1 MDNFPDNAHM
11 NLAFCDDEPIYIPAC
26 VQPFGV
32 LLALDD
38 NLRIVQISANVRAL
52 LGRETGELLGQNL
65 STLLLP
71 TDLEMVR
78 QTTTR
83 ETEENQLVALGTF
96 EIGEKTFEAVV
107 HRRDGVLLL
116 ELEASDLTARAA
128 NDSYFQLSA
137 ALTRLQAAWSLDQLC
152 DQAAREVRRLT
163 GFDQAV
169 ICRFD
174 LDGSGAV
181 VAKDKAPDIDSG
193 SEFDLADCDLADCDL
208 AAQEH
213 AFDGQNRVRL
223 VADANDEGVPLVP
236 PLNPLTQAPLDLSC
250 AALRSAPPLYIAS
263 LKKLGMAA
271 SLSIS
276 IVKDSA
282 LWGIIVCHHRTA
294 RALCLQTRAAC
305 DLLGQ
310 VLALQIASC
319 ENREQE
325 ENRLRAR
332 QRVSALLQQMTQSDD
347 FVEELAQAGE
357 ELRDLMGASGAALF
371 FEERAYLLGTT
382 PAESEIRELVQW
394 LSESEQTR
402 EKTLWQTQNLIIEYS
417 KARDWSTALPGLLAI
432 SLSQVNR
439 SYVLWF
445 RPAQAQRPAWNNDL
459 HEPVAPESL
468 SASAQHFDAQHL
480 DAQRLDAQ
488 RLDAQPTNER
498 VTHERGLS
506 SRQAFAMAR
515 GKAKDRAAPWQ
526 TFEIEAANELRGA
539 ISFLVL
545 KRAEEMAQRAQE
557 LADSNRELE
566 SFSYSVSHDLRAPLR
581 HINGFAALLHK
592 RVGEDL
598 DETSLHYLHTISEA
612 ARKGSVLVDN
622 LLGFSRMARSEMS
635 REAIDMNA
643 LISEVQNDLAME
655 LQGRDIAWEIAP
667 LPIVRGDREM
677 LSLALRNLLGN
688 AVKYTSRRPDALVE
702 IGCLERDAALSA
714 GAKVEEVVF
723 FIRDNGAGF
732 DMRYVDKIFGV
743 FQRLH
748 AREEFEG
755 TGIGLANVQRII
767 ARHGGRVWAQGEID
781 QGATIFFS
789 LPRRNPLV

>member
-11 NLAFCDDEPIYIPAC
+11 NLAFCDDEPVYIPAC
-26 VQPFGV
+26 IQPFGV

-38 NLRIVQISANVRAL
+38 GLRIVQVSANVRAL
-52 LGRETGELLGQNL
+52 LGRETGELLKQNL
-65 STLLLP
+65 SALLLP
-71 TDLEMVR
+71 TDLKIVR
-78 QTTTR
+78 QATTCAV
-83 ETEENQLVALGTF
+83 EENQQLVALGTF
-96 EIGEKTFEAVV
+96 EIGEKTFSAVA

-116 ELEASDLTARAA
+116 EMEASERTTHVA

-137 ALTRLQAAWSLDQLC
+137 AVTRLQSAWSLDQLC

-169 ICRFD
+169 ICRFN

-193 SEFDLADCDLADCDL
+193 SEFDLAACDLAACDL

-213 AFDGQNRVRL
+213 AFDGQNRVRF

-263 LKKLGMAA
+263 LKKLGAAA
-271 SLSIS
+271 SLSIL
-276 IVKDSA
+276 IVKDGA

-305 DLLGQ
+305 ELLGQ
-310 VLALQIASC
+310 VLALQIAAC
-319 ENREQE
+319 ENREQD
-325 ENRLRAR
+325 ENRLRAQ
-332 QRVSALLQQMTQSDD
+332 QRVSSLLQPMTQSGD
-347 FVEELAQAGE
+347 FVEALAQAGE
-357 ELRDLMGASGAALF
+357 ELRDLTGASGVALF

-382 PAESEIRELVQW
+382 PAESQIRELVQW
-394 LSESEQTR
+394 LSESDQTR
-402 EKTLWQTQNLIIEYS
+402 HQTLWQTQNLIIEYS

-468 SASAQHFDAQHL
+468 SASAQ
-480 DAQRLDAQ
+480 

-515 GKAKDRAAPWQ
+515 GKAKDRAATWQ

-545 KRAEEMAQRAQE
+545 KRAEELAQRAQE

-655 LQGRDIAWEIAP
+655 LQGRDITWEIAP

-688 AVKYTSRRPDALVE
+688 AVKYTSCRPDALVE

-714 GAKVEEVVF
+714 GAKAEEVVF

>member
-1 MDNFPDNAHM
+1 MDNFPDNARVS
-11 NLAFCDDEPIYIPAC
+11 LAFCDDEPIYIPAC

-38 NLRIVQISANVRAL
+38 DLRIVQVSASVRAL

-71 TDLEMVR
+71 TDLEIVR
-78 QTTTR
+78 QTTTW

-137 ALTRLQAAWSLDQLC
+137 AVTRLQSAWSLNQLC
-152 DQAAREVRRLT
+152 DQAAREMRRLT

-193 SEFDLADCDLADCDL
+193 SEFDLVACDL

-263 LKKLGMAA
+263 LKKLGAAA
-271 SLSIS
+271 SLSTS
-276 IVKDSA
+276 IIKDGA

-310 VLALQIASC
+310 VLALQIAAC

-332 QRVSALLQQMTQSDD
+332 QRVSSLLQQMTQSGD

-382 PAESEIRELVQW
+382 PSESQIRELVQW
-394 LSESEQTR
+394 LSESDQTR
-402 EKTLWQTQNLIIEYS
+402 HQTLWQTQNLIIEYS

-445 RPAQAQRPAWNNDL
+445 RPAQAQMPAWNNDL

-468 SASAQHFDAQHL
+468 SASAQH
-480 DAQRLDAQ
+480 
-488 RLDAQPTNER
+488 LDAQP
-498 VTHERGLS
+498 THERGLS
-506 SRQAFAMAR
+506 ARQAFAMAR
-515 GKAKDRAAPWQ
+515 EKAKDRAATWQ
-526 TFEIEAANELRGA
+526 IFEIEAANELRGA

-635 REAIDMNA
+635 REAVDMNA

-702 IGCLERDAALSA
+702 IGCLERDAVLSA
-714 GAKVEEVVF
+714 GAKAEEVVF

-789 LPRRNPLV
+789 LPRRSTFLEDKDNPESSTR